1 MKPGEPQADTQ
12 RCYWGETALGAFL
25 RTLRDVMNDSDD
37 ELTRGC
43 AYGIA
48 R

>member
-12 RCYWGETALGAFL
+12 RWYWGETALGAFL

-37 ELTRGC
+37 DLMRAS